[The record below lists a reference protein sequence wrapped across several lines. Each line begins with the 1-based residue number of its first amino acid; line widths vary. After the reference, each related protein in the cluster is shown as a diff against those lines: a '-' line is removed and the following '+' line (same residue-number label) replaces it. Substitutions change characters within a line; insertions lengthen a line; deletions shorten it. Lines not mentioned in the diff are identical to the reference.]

1 MMHFQDTVLL
11 WVLVVFLG
19 SGESEVKLARE
30 EMEDD
35 LEAWE

>member
-1 MMHFQDTVLL
+1 MGFG
-11 WVLVVFLG
+11 VFLS

-35 LEAWE
+35 LEACE

>member
-1 MMHFQDTVLL
+1 MTHFQDTVLV
-11 WVLVVFLG
+11 WVLVFFLS

-35 LEAWE
+35 LEACE